1 MSGTPAIDAG
11 PSVAIGKSAQVDF
24 KKIRLHGFK
33 SFVDQTELLIEPG
46 ITGVVGPNGCGKSNV
61 IESLRWVMGETSAKR
76 MRGGEMDDV
85 IFGGSSNRAQRNSA
99 EVSIVLDNAG
109 RDAPAAF
116 NDTDE
121 IEITR
126 RIDRG
131 QGSTYR
137 INGKEVR
144 ARDVQLLFADLASGA
159 NSTAIVS
166 QGRVGALIGAKPT
179 ERRTLLEE
187 AAGIR
192 GLHSRRHEAELRL
205 RAAESNLERLE
216 DVIGA
221 LESQSSGLQRQARQA
236 NRYRR
241 ISEQLRQ
248 QEAVHLHL
256 RWQAAQAAVET
267 AKARLAEAES
277 TVHERTEAAA
287 SAAKRQAD
295 AQTSLPDLRKREAEA
310 AAELQRLTLAE
321 RELDQEE
328 NRLLAQQEELSTR
341 LEQLATDI
349 EREGTLK
356 ADAEAAIERL
366 KTEAGEI
373 EAARDGEEE
382 AAAAALEAREKA
394 DEAVAEKEAE
404 LTELTEHVA
413 GVEAQRA
420 SLNRRIE
427 EGRQRLGRIA
437 ERREA
442 LSQERTQLE
451 ADIAEAGDIEGARA
465 EAETAERALAEAER
479 ASEAAD
485 SESAAASAEASR
497 LRDEVGE
504 AERAS
509 RQRIEAA
516 IADARRTLEES
527 ERAARERV
535 QAADKAHAALA
546 TEETTLARLVERE
559 DDDRFPPAIDDVSVD
574 GGFEAALGVA
584 LGEDLDAALDDA
596 AASHWKRLPPLAGA
610 PQLPSGATPLSAHV
624 RAPEALARR
633 LSQIGIVET
642 AADGERLHPELAT
655 GQRLVSRDGG
665 FWRWDGLTVR
675 PGTETPAAKR
685 LEQRNRLEEV
695 RAQKAEAE
703 RALERARAES
713 ESEVAEAR
721 AANERAAEEARAA
734 AEAEI
739 QAMVEARDKALAREA
754 ETLEAARAARHAYS
768 NAFQALNDARQRL
781 SSLES
786 RSAAARS
793 RLESIADEESRLAAE
808 RGETEEAI
816 EAAESAL
823 KVLED
828 PVAARE
834 RVGARRTELAEL
846 RTRQVEKRG
855 AYEELRR
862 EAEGRGR
869 RLQAIAAEEA
879 NWRERADGAARRMAD
894 LEARKAQAEEDL
906 ASIKARPEEIA
917 GQRDTLLTQISESET
932 RRRDA
937 AETLAAAEF
946 EQGDADRTL
955 RAAEQHLAEAR
966 EVRVR
971 REAEI
976 ENAEQAAGAVADQ
989 ISEKLEVRPDQVL
1002 GIAEI
1007 EEGAELPPADQ
1018 VEAKI
1023 ERLKRERDNIGPV
1036 NLRAEQEAQELTE
1049 QIESMT
1055 TEREDLL
1062 AAIARLRQGINA
1074 LNREGRE
1081 RLLAAFEEVDTHFR
1095 ELFVRLFGGGEAKL
1109 TLTESDDPLEA
1120 GLEIMASPPGKK
1132 MQILSLLSGGE
1143 QALTALALLFGVF
1156 LTNPAPICVLDEV
1169 DAPLDDSNVDR
1180 FCTLL
1185 DEIAHNGTTRFLI
1198 VTHHRLTM
1206 ARVDR
1211 LFGVTM
1217 AERGISQLVSVDL
1230 SQAVRLRETA

>member
-1 MSGTPAIDAG
+1 M
-11 PSVAIGKSAQVDF
+11 
-24 KKIRLHGFK
+24 HGFK

-99 EVSIVLDNAG
+99 EVAIVLDNAS
-109 RDAPAAF
+109 RLAPSAY
-116 NDTDE
+116 NDVDE

-248 QEAVHLHL
+248 QEAVFLHL
-256 RWQAAQAAVET
+256 KWTAAQEGVDS
-267 AKARLAEAES
+267 AKARMAEAENA
-277 TVHERTEAAA
+277 VHERTAAAA
-287 SAAKRQAD
+287 SASRRQAD
-295 AQTSLPDLRKREAEA
+295 AQTALPELRKAEAEA
-310 AAELQRLTLAE
+310 AADLQRLTLAE

-328 NRLLAQQEELSTR
+328 NRLIAQKQELATR
-341 LEQLATDI
+341 LEQLAADI

-356 ADAEAAIERL
+356 SDAESAVERL
-366 KTEAGEI
+366 SAEAKEI
-373 EAARDGEEE
+373 EAARAGEKEAGE
-382 AAAAALEAREKA
+382 AARAAREKA
-394 DEAVAEKEAE
+394 DAAVSEKEAE
-404 LTELTEHVA
+404 LEELTEHVA
-413 GVEAQRA
+413 GVEAQRD
-420 SLNRRIE
+420 SLTRRIE
-427 EGRQRLGRIA
+427 EGRQRLDRIA
-437 ERREA
+437 ARREA
-442 LSQERTQLE
+442 LTAERGELE
-451 ADIAEAGDIEGARA
+451 SDIAGAGDIDGARA
-465 EAETAERALAEAER
+465 KAEAAETALAEAEG
-479 ASEAAD
+479 ASERAD
-485 SESAAASAEASR
+485 ADATARSAEASR
-497 LRDEVGE
+497 LRDEVAE

-509 RQRIEAA
+509 RQRIETA
-516 IADARRTLEES
+516 IAEARKSLEET

-535 QAADKAHAALA
+535 QAADKAFNALA
-546 TEETTLARLVERE
+546 TEERTLARLVERDE
-559 DDDRFPPAIDDVSVD
+559 DDNFPPAIDRVSVD

-584 LGEDLDAALDDA
+584 LGEDLEAALDEA
-596 AASHWKRLPPLAGA
+596 AASHWKTLAPLADAPALPRGA
-610 PQLPSGATPLSAHV
+610 EPLSAHV

-633 LSQIGIVET
+633 LTQIGVVET
-642 AADGERLHPELAT
+642 ADEGERLHPALTT

-685 LEQRNRLEEV
+685 LEQRNRLEDV
-695 RAQKAEAE
+695 RAQKTEAE
-703 RALERARAES
+703 RALEREREKAEA
-713 ESEVAEAR
+713 ETAEAR
-721 AANERAAEEARAA
+721 AANDRAAEEARAA

-739 QAMVEARDKALAREA
+739 QAMVTARDEALGA
-754 ETLEAARAARHAYS
+754 ETSAQEAAKTARATYS
-768 NAFQALNDARQRL
+768 HAFQALNDARQHL
-781 SSLES
+781 AGLENK
-786 RSAAARS
+786 SAAARS
-793 RLESIADEESRLAAE
+793 RLDSIAEEETRLTADRAE
-808 RGETEEAI
+808 VEETIA
-816 EAAESAL
+816 AAESAL
-823 KVLED
+823 KVLEN
-828 PVAARE
+828 PLAARE
-834 RVGARRTELAEL
+834 RVSAMRTTLAEL
-846 RTRQVEKRG
+846 RADQVEKRG

-862 EAEGRGR
+862 EAEVRGR
-869 RLQAIAAEEA
+869 RLQAIAQEEKG
-879 NWRERADGAARRMAD
+879 WRERAEGAGGRMAD
-894 LEARKAQAEEDL
+894 LEARRAQARDDL
-906 ASIKARPEEIA
+906 AAIDSRPEEIA
-917 GQRDTLLTQISESET
+917 GQRDGLLTQIAESDT
-932 RRRDA
+932 RRKMA
-937 AETLAAAEF
+937 AEKLAAAEA
-946 EQGDADRTL
+946 EQIEADRML
-955 RAAEQHLAEAR
+955 RQAESQLAEAR
-966 EVRVR
+966 ERRVR

-1002 GIAEI
+1002 AIADLED
-1007 EEGAELPPADQ
+1007 GAPLPELDQ

-1036 NLRAEQEAQELTE
+1036 NLRAEQEASELAE

-1055 TEREDLL
+1055 SEREDLL

-1081 RLLAAFEEVDTHFR
+1081 RLLAAFEKVDAHFQ

-1230 SQAVRLRETA
+1230 SQAVRLRENA

>member
-1 MSGTPAIDAG
+1 M
-11 PSVAIGKSAQVDF
+11 DF

-85 IFGGSSNRAQRNSA
+85 IFGGSSTRAQRNSA
-99 EVSIVLDNAG
+99 EVSVVLNNQE
-109 RDAPAAF
+109 RDAPAAY
-116 NDTDE
+116 NDVDE

-205 RAAESNLERLE
+205 RAAEANLERLE

-221 LESQSSGLQRQARQA
+221 LESQSAGLQRQARQA

-241 ISEQLRQ
+241 ISEQLRR
-248 QEAVHLHL
+248 QEAIQLHL
-256 RWQAAQAAVET
+256 RWTAAQAAVEV
-267 AKARLAEAES
+267 AKARLQEAEQA
-277 TVHERTEAAA
+277 VYERTEAAA

-295 AQTSLPDLRKREAEA
+295 AQTALPELRRQEAEA
-310 AAELQRLTLAE
+310 AAELQRLKLAE

-328 NRLLAQQEELSTR
+328 NRLLERQETLTQR
-341 LEQLATDI
+341 LEQLAADI
-349 EREGTLK
+349 EREGQLK
-356 ADAEAAIERL
+356 SDAESALERLAAERAEIAAAQAGEAEAA
-366 KTEAGEI
+366 
-373 EAARDGEEE
+373 EAAHRARE
-382 AAAAALEAREKA
+382 AADA
-394 DEAVAEKEAE
+394 AVAGKEAE
-404 LTELTEHVA
+404 LQELTEHVA
-413 GVEAQRA
+413 GVDAQRA
-420 SLNRRIE
+420 SLTRRIE
-427 EGRQRLGRIA
+427 EGRQRLERIA
-437 ERREA
+437 ARRSTLAEERRG
-442 LSQERTQLE
+442 LE
-451 ADIAEAGDIEGARA
+451 SDVAQAGDIEGARA
-465 EAETAERALAEAER
+465 AAEAAEAALAEAEAASAR
-479 ASEAAD
+479 ADE
-485 SESAAASAEASR
+485 ESAAKTDAASR
-497 LRDEVGE
+497 LRDEVAE
-504 AERAS
+504 AERTS
-509 RQRIEAA
+509 REAIETA
-516 IADARRTLEES
+516 IVEARRRLDEI
-527 ERAARERV
+527 ERAARDRV
-535 QAADKAHAALA
+535 SQADKAHSALA
-546 TEETTLARLVERE
+546 TEEQTLSRLLARDAE
-559 DDDRFPPAIDDVSVD
+559 DQYPPAIDKVTVD
-574 GGFEAALGVA
+574 GGFEAALGAA
-584 LGEDLDAALDDA
+584 LGEDLDAALEEA
-596 AASHWKRLPPLAGA
+596 AASHWRDLPPLSHA
-610 PQLPSGATPLSAHV
+610 PELPSGATPLSAYV
-624 RAPEALARR
+624 RAPKALARR
-633 LSQIGIVET
+633 LSQIGVV
-642 AADGERLHPELAT
+642 AAFEDGERLHPDLAP

-675 PGTETPAAKR
+675 PGAETPAARR
-685 LEQRNRLEEV
+685 LEQRNRLAELTEQ
-695 RAQKAEAE
+695 RAEAE
-703 RALERARAES
+703 RALERVRTQAEA
-713 ESEVAEAR
+713 ELAEAR
-721 AANERAAEEARAA
+721 AANERAAEDARAK
-734 AEAEI
+734 AEADI
-739 QAMVEARDKALAREA
+739 QAMVEARDAALAA
-754 ETLEAARAARHAYS
+754 ESDAVEAARAARSAYAQ
-768 NAFQALNDARQRL
+768 AFQAVNDARQEL
-781 SSLES
+781 STLEN

-793 RLESIADEESRLAAE
+793 RLDSITEEEERLAADE
-808 RGETEEAI
+808 VEAKETI
-816 EAAESAL
+816 DAADSAL

-828 PVAARE
+828 PSAARE
-834 RVGARRTELAEL
+834 RVARMRTQLAEL
-846 RTRQVEKRG
+846 RTDQVEKRG
-855 AYEELRR
+855 AHEQLKR
-862 EAEGRGR
+862 EAEARAR
-869 RLQAIAAEEA
+869 RLESISGEERG
-879 NWRERADGAARRMAD
+879 WRERAEGAGRRMAD
-894 LEARKAQAEEDL
+894 LDARKTEAEQGLVEIE
-906 ASIKARPEEIA
+906 SRPAEIA
-917 GQRDTLLTQISESET
+917 AQRDGLLTQIAESDT
-932 RRRDA
+932 RRN
-937 AETLAAAEF
+937 AAAEALAKAEA
-946 EQGDADRTL
+946 EQVEADRDL
-955 RAAEQHLAEAR
+955 RRVEGGLAEAR
-966 EVRVR
+966 EIRVR
-971 REAEI
+971 REAEV
-976 ENAEQAAGAVADQ
+976 ETAEQAAGVVADQ
-989 ISEKLEVRPDQVL
+989 IAEKLEVRPDEAL
-1002 GIAEI
+1002 GIAEL
-1007 EEGAELPPADQ
+1007 EEDARLPALDE
-1018 VEAKI
+1018 VDSKI

-1036 NLRAEQEAQELTE
+1036 NLRAEQEASELSQ

-1055 TEREDLL
+1055 NEREDLL

-1081 RLLAAFEEVDTHFR
+1081 RLLAAFEKVDAHFR

-1230 SQAVRLRETA
+1230 TQAVRLRESA